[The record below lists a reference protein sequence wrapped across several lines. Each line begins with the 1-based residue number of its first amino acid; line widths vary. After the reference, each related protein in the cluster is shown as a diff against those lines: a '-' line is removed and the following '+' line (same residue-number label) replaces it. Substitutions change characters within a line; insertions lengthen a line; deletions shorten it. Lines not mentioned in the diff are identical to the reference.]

1 MYTAQVA
8 SALTGA
14 TPDQLRHW
22 RRDRGSG
29 PLIRPVRGSAGQ
41 VLYSYEDIVALRMFV
56 ALRQQKSLQ
65 QIRRAVAF
73 LLEKHPDMHLSA
85 HKLKAAG
92 ASIIWIG
99 EDGEYI
105 DVVERPGQ
113 AAIKVVMDR
122 VLGEFQT
129 EDGRWVPDLRTP
141 AAGLSINPEVR
152 GGFPVLAGTR
162 LPHDQ
167 VASLASEGL
176 RDDDIMRIYPSATPE
191 GITGARRFAELVAQ
205 GSQAA

>member
-29 PLIRPVRGSAGQ
+29 PLIRPVRGSGGQ
-41 VLYSYEDIVALRMFV
+41 MLYSYEDIVALRMVV

-65 QIRRAVAF
+65 RIRRAIEF
-73 LLEKHPDMHLSA
+73 LRKKHPDMHLSA

-92 ASIIWIG
+92 TSIIWIS

-105 DVVERPGQ
+105 DVVEWPGQ
-113 AAIKVVMDR
+113 SAIKVVMDQ
-122 VLGEFQT
+122 VLGEFRT
-129 EDGRWVPDLRTP
+129 EDGRYVPDLRTP
-141 AAGLSINPEVR
+141 AEGLSIDPDVR
-152 GGFPVLAGTR
+152 GGYPVLEGTR
-162 LPHDQ
+162 LPYDQ
-167 VASLASEGL
+167 VASLVSDGL
-176 RDDDIMRIYPSATPE
+176 SDVDIMKIYPSATRE
-191 GITGARRFAELVAQ
+191 GIDGARQFAELVEQ
-205 GSQAA
+205 GSLAA